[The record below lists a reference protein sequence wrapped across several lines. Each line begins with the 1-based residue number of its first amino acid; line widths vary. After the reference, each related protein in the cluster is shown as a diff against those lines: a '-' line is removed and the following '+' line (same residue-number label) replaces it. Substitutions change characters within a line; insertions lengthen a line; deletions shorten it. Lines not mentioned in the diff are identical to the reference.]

1 MLDEDFVN
9 DCDLF
14 IACII
19 LQKQIEHV
27 DGKKENITV
36 PSVAMARIRERGP
49 SGNFFMNSVSLDVV

>member
-9 DCDLF
+9 DCDLL
-14 IACII
+14 ITCII

-36 PSVAMARIRERGP
+36 PSVAMARIRERGL
-49 SGNFFMNSVSLDVV
+49 SGNFL